1 MTGTPLRVLLGPQ
14 NPVRNI
20 HGGLNETGLPDGQIA
35 VISAGW
41 QEAENDIDDIREIAG
56 RTLVDLEL
64 YRRAE
69 DVFDADASLQASYR
83 DRQER
88 LKEQQRLYRIRLQP
102 LALAARRML
111 RYKGNT
117 EVATAERRHAIA
129 QLRALDRHHL
139 NRSEAINLAF
149 HAEFDAH
156 THDSL
161 TGHVREIRD
170 IVDGCSGVLITGGNV
185 AILINRLRLFG
196 LGELLASKPVVAWSA
211 GAMALAERI
220 VLFHDHMPHGRRDP
234 EVFGAGLGLVPG
246 YIVMPDASNRL
257 RFENRSRIR
266 LTAQRF
272 APDVCITFD
281 NASLLALSGEGRE
294 IIDGVR
300 RLDRKGRH
308 RQLKAA

>member
-1 MTGTPLRVLLGPQ
+1 MSNDPIRVLLGPQ
-14 NPVRNI
+14 NPERNI
-20 HGGLNETGLPDGQIA
+20 HRGLNETGIPDGRIA

-56 RTLVDLEL
+56 RALVDLEL

-69 DVFDADASLQASYR
+69 DVFAADAELRASYR
-83 DRQER
+83 SRQER
-88 LKEQQRLYRIRLQP
+88 LIEQQRLYRTRLKP

-111 RYKGNT
+111 RYQGDP
-117 EVATAERRHAIA
+117 EVVAAERRHAIA

-139 NRSEAINLAF
+139 NRSEAMNLAF
-149 HAEFDAH
+149 HAEFDTH
-156 THDSL
+156 THAPL
-161 TGHVREIRD
+161 AGHVGEIREILA
-170 IVDGCSGVLITGGNV
+170 GCSAVLITGGNV

-196 LGELLASKPVVAWSA
+196 LREPLASMPVVAWSA

-220 VLFHDHMPHGRRDP
+220 VLFHDHTPHGRRDP

-246 YIVMPDASNRL
+246 YVVMPDAANRL

-272 APDVCITFD
+272 APDTCITLD
-281 NASLLALSGEGRE
+281 NASLLSLSGGSRE
-294 IIDGVR
+294 IVDGVR